1 MLLRTS
7 MEKETQGMLGILK
20 NDEAKETYNVIPNW
34 NAWDSRI
41 RHRMFLKGEKSESQR
56 EDTHANRGMD
66 HRKH

>member
-1 MLLRTS
+1 MYVAQN
-7 MEKETQGMLGILK
+7 KHGKGMLGILK
-20 NDEAKETYNVIPNW
+20 NDEAKETYNVNC